1 MGSNPVGVT
10 RRKQSALLCWL
21 FCFGT
26 VSGFEYGAA
35 EQFPHFCGDCGAL
48 CAAQRKQSEK
58 PGVAFQRVG
67 RTGGNPV
74 GVTKKKTVSTFVL
87 AVFFW
92 CSFGIRIWSRGA
104 IPVFLRRLRSALRR
118 ATQAK

>member
-10 RRKQSALLCWL
+10 RRKQSALLWWL
-21 FCFGT
+21 FCFDA

-67 RTGGNPV
+67 RTGGNPA
-74 GVTKKKTVSTFVL
+74 GVT
-87 AVFFW
+87 
-92 CSFGIRIWSRGA
+92 
-104 IPVFLRRLRSALRR
+104 RRKQSALLCWLFCFGAVSGFEYGAAER
-118 ATQAK
+118 

>member
-10 RRKQSALLCWL
+10 KKK
-21 FCFGT
+21 T
-26 VSGFEYGAA
+26 VSTFVLAVLFWRSFGIRIWSRGAIPA
-35 EQFPHFCGDCGAL
+35 FFADDCGAL

-74 GVTKKKTVSTFVL
+74 GVT
-87 AVFFW
+87 
-92 CSFGIRIWSRGA
+92 
-104 IPVFLRRLRSALRR
+104 RRKQSALLCWLFCFG
-118 ATQAK
+118 AVSGFEYGAAEL

>member
-1 MGSNPVGVT
+1 MEPRSNF
-10 RRKQSALLCWL
+10 RIFAN
-21 FCFGT
+21 
-26 VSGFEYGAA
+26 
-35 EQFPHFCGDCGAL
+35 DCGAL

-87 AVFFW
+87 AVLFW
-92 CSFGIRIWSRGA
+92 RSFGIRIWSRGA
-104 IPVFLRRLRSALRR
+104 LV
-118 ATQAK
+118 T